1 MDFVANIIFTLL
13 LLIPVFL
20 VAQAGANTVSDFVAA
35 ELSKGKKPNGLINE
49 KSPYLLQH
57 AFNPV
62 NWLPWGDEA
71 FAKAQ
76 RENKIIFLSI
86 GYSTC
91 HWCHVMAHESFENE
105 EIAAFLNKH
114 FICIKVDREERP
126 DIDRIYMTATQA
138 LTGSGGWPMSVFM
151 LPDRQPFYAGT
162 YFPPHSKYGR
172 PGFLDVLQAL
182 HQKWQEMPGK
192 IQESAASMNSYLQS
206 LGDTP
211 STDLPEGDI
220 LKTAFSQA
228 ARLFD
233 PQYGG
238 FGPAPKFPRPV
249 VFNFLLRYHQ
259 RSDSDNALKMT
270 ERTLRAM
277 AEGGMYDLLG
287 GGFHRY
293 SVDGQW
299 RVPHFE
305 KMLYDQ
311 AQLVVSF
318 LDAFQETHDPFLSH
332 VARETMDYIL
342 RDMTDKEG
350 GFFSAEDADS
360 QEPGNPLE
368 HGEGA
373 FYTWKKD
380 EIDAILEP
388 EAAEI
393 FSYQY
398 GVKNGG
404 NALEDP
410 QQEFTNKNIFYL
422 KHPSSDT
429 AKKFN
434 KTEKEIDSL
443 LEEARKKLM
452 ETRAGRPR
460 PHLDDKVITSWNG
473 LMISAFAKGYQVL
486 RDKKYLDGAA
496 GAAEFI
502 LSALYIP
509 ESRTLLR
516 RYRKGDAGLSGQLDD
531 YAFLVQGL
539 IDLYQ
544 ASFESR
550 WLEAAFTLMKKQ
562 IDLFWDT
569 EKGGFFETSGDEKG
583 LLVRMKDD
591 YDGAEPAA
599 NSISAL
605 NLIRLSHL
613 GKEEWRQKAS
623 QTIQTFGERIKEAP
637 WSLPQ
642 MLCSFDAFLAPPKQ
656 VVIAGSIQ
664 NKDTQAMIKA
674 LHSRYQPN
682 TLFLLADD
690 AVNQHFLETKIPV
703 LSNLKPIDGK
713 ATAYVCENFACK
725 LPTTDIN
732 EMLELLGS

>member
-1 MDFVANIIFTLL
+1 MMNIIFVLL
-13 LLIPVFL
+13 LLAPILFF
-20 VAQAGANTVSDFVAA
+20 AQAGANTVSDFVAA

-62 NWLPWGDEA
+62 NWMPWGDEA
-71 FAKAQ
+71 FARAQ

-91 HWCHVMAHESFENE
+91 HWCHVMAHESFEDA
-105 EIAAFLNKH
+105 EIAAFLNEH

-182 HQKWQEMPGK
+182 QQKWQEMPAK
-192 IQESAASMNSYLQS
+192 IRESAASMHTYLQS

-211 STDLPEGDI
+211 STDLPESGI

-228 ARLFD
+228 AHLFD

-249 VFNFLLRYHQ
+249 IFNFLLRYHQ
-259 RSDSDNALKMT
+259 LSGNDNALKMT
-270 ERTLRAM
+270 ESTLRAM

-318 LDAFQETHDPFLSH
+318 LEVFQLTHDPFFSQ
-332 VARETMDYIL
+332 VARDTMDYIL
-342 RDMTDKEG
+342 RDMTDTAG

-360 QEPGNPLE
+360 QEPGKPLE

-380 EIDAILEP
+380 EIDAILGA

-398 GVKNGG
+398 GIKAGG
-404 NALEDP
+404 NALDDP
-410 QQEFTNKNIFYL
+410 QQEFIGKNIFYL
-422 KHPSSDT
+422 AQPSSET

-443 LEEARKKLM
+443 LSEARGKLM
-452 ETRAGRPR
+452 EIRSGRPR

-486 RDKKYLDGAA
+486 RDKKYLDAA
-496 GAAEFI
+496 TGAAEFI
-502 LSALYIP
+502 LSTLYTP

-516 RYRKGDAGLSGQLDD
+516 RYRKGDAGLRGQLDD

-550 WLEAAFTLMKKQ
+550 WLEAAFTLMEKQ
-562 IDLFWDT
+562 LDVFWDS
-569 EKGGFFETSGDEKG
+569 EKGGFFETSGQDEE
-583 LLVRMKDD
+583 LLIRMKDD

-599 NSISAL
+599 NSIAAL

-623 QTIQTFGERIKEAP
+623 QTIQAFGERIQEAP

-642 MLCSFDAFLAPPKQ
+642 MLSSLDAFLAPPRQ
-656 VVIAGSIQ
+656 VVIAGSLH
-664 NKDTQAMIKA
+664 NKDTQAMIQA

-682 TLFLLADD
+682 TLFLLADGTD
-690 AVNQHFLETKIPV
+690 NQQFLETKIPI
-703 LSNLKPIDGK
+703 LSNLKSIDGK

-725 LPTTDIN
+725 LPTTDVS
-732 EMLELLGS
+732 EFVELLGY

>member
-305 KMLYDQ
+305 KCSMTRPSL
-311 AQLVVSF
+311 L
-318 LDAFQETHDPFLSH
+318 FLSWMLF
-332 VARETMDYIL
+332 RRPTIP
-342 RDMTDKEG
+342 
-350 GFFSAEDADS
+350 FSA
-360 QEPGNPLE
+360 
-368 HGEGA
+368 
-373 FYTWKKD
+373 
-380 EIDAILEP
+380 
-388 EAAEI
+388 
-393 FSYQY
+393 
-398 GVKNGG
+398 
-404 NALEDP
+404 
-410 QQEFTNKNIFYL
+410 
-422 KHPSSDT
+422 
-429 AKKFN
+429 
-434 KTEKEIDSL
+434 
-443 LEEARKKLM
+443 M
-452 ETRAGRPR
+452 
-460 PHLDDKVITSWNG
+460 
-473 LMISAFAKGYQVL
+473 
-486 RDKKYLDGAA
+486 
-496 GAAEFI
+496 
-502 LSALYIP
+502 
-509 ESRTLLR
+509 
-516 RYRKGDAGLSGQLDD
+516 
-531 YAFLVQGL
+531 
-539 IDLYQ
+539 
-544 ASFESR
+544 
-550 WLEAAFTLMKKQ
+550 
-562 IDLFWDT
+562 
-569 EKGGFFETSGDEKG
+569 
-583 LLVRMKDD
+583 
-591 YDGAEPAA
+591 
-599 NSISAL
+599 
-605 NLIRLSHL
+605 
-613 GKEEWRQKAS
+613 
-623 QTIQTFGERIKEAP
+623 
-637 WSLPQ
+637 
-642 MLCSFDAFLAPPKQ
+642 
-656 VVIAGSIQ
+656 
-664 NKDTQAMIKA
+664 
-674 LHSRYQPN
+674 
-682 TLFLLADD
+682 
-690 AVNQHFLETKIPV
+690 
-703 LSNLKPIDGK
+703 
-713 ATAYVCENFACK
+713 
-725 LPTTDIN
+725 
-732 EMLELLGS
+732 